1 MATAENLQQAPPVQR
16 SRRIPLA
23 VLFTTVFIDLLGF
36 GIVIPFLPLY
46 AEKLQVNAWGVGVIL
61 SSYSLMQL
69 LCAPLLGGL
78 SDHYGRRPIIM
89 LGLLGSSL
97 SYAIYGCA
105 ASFALLLISRAVH
118 GACAATVSTAQA
130 YVADATTETERAHGM
145 GMIGAA
151 FGLGFVLGPAL
162 GGLLGHS
169 SLRVPVFF
177 AAVLTLAN
185 LIFAAVALPESHQAD
200 HTANLTW
207 AAAAAPLLRLPRQLI
222 RHHLS
227 RLFVIA
233 FLGTSAMAAF
243 ETTFALMV
251 PSIYGYGSRSIGELL
266 AFAGLL
272 QAFTQGYLLRK
283 IVVRQSELRLVRSG
297 MLAFA
302 VGMAPMATLSN
313 RGLLWTLLGLL
324 SLGYGLASPSIASLI
339 SRGTE
344 HHLQGEVLGVNQS
357 TLSLARICG
366 PLMAGLIY
374 QTLAPA
380 AVYAAGAAAAIVAV
394 ALTHGVDPTALS
406 SGPQAMKAGSEIC
419 KL

>member
-1 MATAENLQQAPPVQR
+1 MPSVELLRQARPAQSGGRV
-16 SRRIPLA
+16 PLV
-23 VLFTTVFIDLLGF
+23 VLFATVFIDLLGF

-46 AEKLQVNAWGVGVIL
+46 AERLQVSAFGIGLIL

-69 LCAPLLGGL
+69 VCAPLLGRL

-97 SYAIYGCA
+97 GYVIYGFA
-105 ASFALLLISRAVH
+105 ASFTVLLISRAVH
-118 GACAATVSTAQA
+118 GACAGTVSTAQA
-130 YVADATTETERAHGM
+130 YVADTTSDSERANGM

-177 AAVLTLAN
+177 AALLTLAN
-185 LIFAAVALPESHQAD
+185 LIFAAVALPESHLPD
-200 HTANLTW
+200 PSINLTW
-207 AAAAAPLLRLPRQLI
+207 ASAAAPLLRLPRQLT
-222 RHHLS
+222 RHRLS

-243 ETTFALMV
+243 EATFALMV
-251 PSIYGYGSRSIGELL
+251 PEIYGYGPRGIGELL

-283 IVVRQSELRLVRSG
+283 IVARQGELRLVRIG
-297 MLAFA
+297 MLTFA
-302 VGMAPMATLSN
+302 AGVAPMASMSSHA
-313 RGLLWTLLGLL
+313 LLWLMLGLL
-324 SLGYGLASPSIASLI
+324 SLGYGLASPSVTSLI

-344 HHLQGEVLGVNQS
+344 HHLQGEVLGLNQS
-357 TLSLARICG
+357 ALSLARICG
-366 PLMAGLIY
+366 PMIAGLIY
-374 QTLAPA
+374 QMLAPA
-380 AVYAAGAAAAIVAV
+380 AVYVAGAITAMVAL
-394 ALTHGVDPTALS
+394 ALTHGVEPAALKPS
-406 SGPQAMKAGSEIC
+406 RGIGKV
-419 KL
+419 

>member
-1 MATAENLQQAPPVQR
+1 
-16 SRRIPLA
+16 
-23 VLFTTVFIDLLGF
+23 VLFVTVFIDLLGF

-46 AEKLQVNAWGVGVIL
+46 AQRLQISAFGIGLIL

-89 LGLLGSSL
+89 LGLLGSSI
-97 SYAIYGCA
+97 SYTLYGFA
-105 ASFALLLISRAVH
+105 TSFALLLISRAVH
-118 GACAATVSTAQA
+118 GACAGTIATAQA
-130 YVADATTETERAHGM
+130 YVADTTTESERAHGM

-162 GGLLGHS
+162 GGVLGHS
-169 SLRVPVFF
+169 NLRVPVFF
-177 AAVLTLAN
+177 AALLTLAN
-185 LIFAAVALPESHQAD
+185 LIFAAIALPESHRAPCSQ
-200 HTANLTW
+200 NLTW
-207 AAAAAPLLRLPRQLI
+207 TATFAPLLKVPRQLT

-227 RLFVIA
+227 RLFLIA

-243 ETTFALMV
+243 EATFALMV
-251 PSIYGYGSRSIGELL
+251 PRIYGYGPRGIGELL

-283 IVVRQSELRLVRSG
+283 IVARQGELRLVRLG

-302 VGMAPMATLSN
+302 AGMAPMASMSN
-313 RGLLWTLLGLL
+313 RELLWTLLGLL

-339 SRGTE
+339 SRSTE

-357 TLSLARICG
+357 ALSLARICG

-374 QTLAPA
+374 QMLVPA
-380 AVYAAGAAAAIVAV
+380 AVYVMGAVIAIVAL
-394 ALTHGVDPTALS
+394 ALTHGVEPAALS
-406 SGPQAMKAGSEIC
+406 
-419 KL
+419 

>member
-1 MATAENLQQAPPVQR
+1 MAIAEPLRRAGPGQR
-16 SRRIPLA
+16 GGGIPLA
-23 VLFTTVFIDLLGF
+23 VLFATVFIDLLGF

-46 AEKLQVNAWGVGVIL
+46 AQRLQVNAFGIGLIL

-78 SDHYGRRPIIM
+78 SDHYGRRPIIL

-97 SYAIYGCA
+97 SYAIYGIA

-118 GACAATVSTAQA
+118 GACAGTVSTAQA
-130 YVADATTETERAHGM
+130 YVADTTAESERAHGM

-151 FGLGFVLGPAL
+151 FGLGFVLGPAI

-169 SLRVPVFF
+169 NLQVPVFF
-177 AAVLTLAN
+177 AALLTLAN
-185 LIFAAVALPESHQAD
+185 LIFAAVALPESHLPNRA
-200 HTANLTW
+200 ANLTW
-207 AAAAAPLLRLPRQLI
+207 AAAAAPLLKLPHQLM

-233 FLGTSAMAAF
+233 FLATSAMAAF
-243 ETTFALMV
+243 EATFALMASSV
-251 PSIYGYGSRSIGELL
+251 YGYGPRGIGELL

-283 IVVRQSELRLVRSG
+283 IVARLGEPRLVRIG

-302 VGMAPMATLSN
+302 AGMAPLASMSN
-313 RGLLWTLLGLL
+313 RGLLWPLLGML

-339 SRGTE
+339 SRRTE
-344 HHLQGEVLGVNQS
+344 RHLQGEVLGVNQS
-357 TLSLARICG
+357 ALSLARICG
-366 PLMAGLIY
+366 PLMAGFFY
-374 QTLAPA
+374 QAFAPG
-380 AVYAAGAAAAIVAV
+380 AVYATGALIALV
-394 ALTHGVDPTALS
+394 ALTLTHALEPATS
-406 SGPQAMKAGSEIC
+406 FAEGQR
-419 KL
+419 

>member
-1 MATAENLQQAPPVQR
+1 MPIAELPRQARPAQPGRRTA
-16 SRRIPLA
+16 LA
-23 VLFTTVFIDLLGF
+23 VLFATVFIDLLGF

-46 AEKLQVNAWGVGVIL
+46 AERLQVNAFGVGLIL
-61 SSYSLMQL
+61 SIYSLMQL

-89 LGLLGSSL
+89 LGLLGSSI
-97 SYAIYGCA
+97 SYVIYGFT

-118 GACAATVSTAQA
+118 GACAGTVSAAQA
-130 YVADATTETERAHGM
+130 YVADTTTESERAHGM

-151 FGLGFVLGPAL
+151 FGLGFVLGPAI
-162 GGLLGHS
+162 GGVLGHS
-169 SLRVPVFF
+169 NLRLPVFF
-177 AAVLTLAN
+177 AALLTLAN
-185 LIFAAVALPESHQAD
+185 LIFAAVALPESHLPDRA
-200 HTANLTW
+200 TNLTW
-207 AAAAAPLLRLPRQLI
+207 AAAAAPLLNLPRQLT
-222 RHHLS
+222 RHRLS

-243 ETTFALMV
+243 EATFALMV
-251 PSIYGYGSRSIGELL
+251 PVIYGYGPRGIGELL

-283 IVVRQSELRLVRSG
+283 IVARQGELRLVRIG

-302 VGMAPMATLSN
+302 AGMAPMASMSN
-313 RGLLWTLLGLL
+313 RGLLWTLLALL

-357 TLSLARICG
+357 ALSLARICG
-366 PLMAGLIY
+366 PLMAGFIY
-374 QTLAPA
+374 QTLTPA
-380 AVYAAGAAAAIVAV
+380 AVYASGAVITII
-394 ALTHGVDPTALS
+394 ALAFTHGVEPAASS
-406 SGPQAMKAGSEIC
+406 SGGKR
-419 KL
+419 

>member
-1 MATAENLQQAPPVQR
+1 MPIAQPLRETR
-16 SRRIPLA
+16 SAQPGRRIALA
-23 VLFTTVFIDLLGF
+23 VLFATVFIDLLGF

-46 AEKLQVNAWGVGVIL
+46 AQRLQVNAFGVGLIL
-61 SSYSLMQL
+61 ASYSLMQL

-89 LGLLGSSL
+89 LGLLGSSI
-97 SYAIYGCA
+97 SYVIYGFA

-118 GACAATVSTAQA
+118 GACAGTVSAAQA
-130 YVADATTETERAHGM
+130 YVADTTTEAERAHGM

-151 FGLGFVLGPAL
+151 FGLGFVLGPAI
-162 GGLLGHS
+162 GGVLGHS
-169 SLRVPVFF
+169 NLRLPAFF
-177 AAVLTLAN
+177 AALLTLAN
-185 LIFAAVALPESHQAD
+185 LIFAAVALPESHLPDRA
-200 HTANLTW
+200 AKLTW
-207 AAAAAPLLRLPRQLI
+207 ASAAAPLLKLPRQLT
-222 RHHLS
+222 RHRLS

-243 ETTFALMV
+243 EATFALMV
-251 PSIYGYGSRSIGELL
+251 PGIYGYGPRDIGELL

-283 IVVRQSELRLVRSG
+283 IIARQGELRLVRIG

-302 VGMAPMATLSN
+302 AGMAPMASMSN
-313 RGLLWTLLGLL
+313 RGLLWILLALL

-357 TLSLARICG
+357 ALSLARICG
-366 PLMAGLIY
+366 PLMAGFIY
-374 QTLAPA
+374 QAFAPA
-380 AVYAAGAAAAIVAV
+380 AVYAAGAIVAIVAL
-394 ALTHGVDPTALS
+394 ALTHGVASAVSS
-406 SGPQAMKAGSEIC
+406 SGGKR
-419 KL
+419 